1 MAGPKGEPE
10 VIEEHVDIAEP
21 VEEAP
26 VAEEVFEEVNE
37 PQPEEEPVITEV
49 ASEVVEPEVAA
60 EEEVVDDSFEEPAVE
75 VKETVRDIIPPANP
89 FPHLAEKKI
98 NSIREKVKVMLN
110 VVGECREVELLHYIV
125 FPNKSDFDAYRTIA
139 FGLGY
144 EVDDDI
150 NDNGEVYLSNT
161 VVADKEKLDNSIL
174 TLADTVSAYRGSY
187 KGWKV
192 KDVIE

>member
-1 MAGPKGEPE
+1 
-10 VIEEHVDIAEP
+10 
-21 VEEAP
+21 
-26 VAEEVFEEVNE
+26 
-37 PQPEEEPVITEV
+37 
-49 ASEVVEPEVAA
+49 
-60 EEEVVDDSFEEPAVE
+60 
-75 VKETVRDIIPPANP
+75 
-89 FPHLAEKKI
+89 
-98 NSIREKVKVMLN
+98 MLN

-125 FPNKSDFDAYRTIA
+125 FPNRSDFEAYRTIA

-144 EVDDDI
+144 EVDEDI
-150 NDNGEVYLSNT
+150 NGNGEVYLSNT